1 MKDYELL
8 DLIGQV
14 DEDYVLAAGDNVV
27 RPRSRW
33 KAFVACAACAALVLA
48 AWPMAAMEADQKD
61 AAPEAPG
68 LHAYI
73 VMEGASG
80 AQERSEAAPKAPA
93 EGAAPDY
100 AADRDGPVL
109 GAAVPGDGGEMG
121 KENAAGGGDGERYW
135 SGERPVQEA
144 ALWYNTLLHSMRLED
159 CPQWY
164 GGAWIAGD
172 RLLAV
177 AVVDGFRTPELET
190 QLQEAAGEGAVLR
203 LSTVKYS
210 MEFLNGLMEPAGQ
223 ALEGTGLSCGIG
235 VDVAANCLGV
245 DLYGG
250 SGSVPEGVLA
260 RLAHLDP
267 DGDAI
272 RVRVFPGTLSN
283 ADEAVKGP
291 GGDVPLATPAPP
303 DQRKGPAEECVPA
316 VTTDDA
322 KVYHKEDAPTV
333 NGVKVYHGEDAPAD
347 AVPGGAYV
355 GGLPKAGEGGR

>member
-1 MKDYELL
+1 MKDHELL

-27 RPRSRW
+27 RPRFRW
-33 KAFVACAACAALVLA
+33 KTLAASAACAALVLA
-48 AWPMAAMEADQKD
+48 AWPMAAMEAGKKD
-61 AAPEAPG
+61 AAPG
-68 LHAYI
+68 LHAYV
-73 VMEGASG
+73 VMEGAGG

-100 AADRDGPVL
+100 AADGDGPVL

-121 KENAAGGGDGERYW
+121 KENTAGDVDGERYW

-144 ALWYNTLLHSMRLED
+144 ALWYDALVHAMGLED
-159 CPQWY
+159 FPQWY
-164 GGAWIAGD
+164 GGAWIAED

-177 AVVDGFRTPELET
+177 AIVDGLRTPELENEIK
-190 QLQEAAGEGAVLR
+190 EAAGEGAVLR

-260 RLAHLDP
+260 RLADLDP

-316 VTTDDA
+316 VTTDGA

-347 AVPGGAYV
+347 AVPGGADV
-355 GGLPKAGEGGR
+355 GGLPKAGEEGR

>member
-1 MKDYELL
+1 MKDHELL
-8 DLIGQV
+8 DLIGKV

-27 RPRSRW
+27 RPRFRW
-33 KAFVACAACAALVLA
+33 KAVAACAACAALVLA
-48 AWPMAAMEADQKD
+48 AWPMAAMEAGKKD
-61 AAPEAPG
+61 AAPG

-73 VMEGASG
+73 VMEEAGG

-100 AADRDGPVL
+100 AADGDGPLL
-109 GAAVPGDGGEMG
+109 GASTVPNDGGEMG
-121 KENAAGGGDGERYW
+121 KENAAGGVDGNRYW
-135 SGERPVQEA
+135 GGERPVQEA
-144 ALWYNTLLHSMRLED
+144 ALWYDALVHAMGLED

-164 GGAWIAGD
+164 GGAWIAED

-177 AVVDGFRTPELET
+177 AIVDGLRTPELEA
-190 QLQEAAGEGAVLR
+190 QLQKAAGEGAVLR

-210 MEFLNGLMEPAGQ
+210 MEFLNGLMEPVGQ

-235 VDVAANCLGV
+235 VDVTANCLGV

-250 SGSVPEGVLA
+250 SGTVSDGVLV
-260 RLAHLDP
+260 RLADLDP

-283 ADEAVKGP
+283 AGEAVKGP

-303 DQRKGPAEECVPA
+303 DRREDPVEKYVPA
-316 VTTDDA
+316 DTTDGV
-322 KVYHKEDAPTV
+322 KVHHKEDAPTV

-355 GGLPKAGEGGR
+355 GGLPEAGEEGR